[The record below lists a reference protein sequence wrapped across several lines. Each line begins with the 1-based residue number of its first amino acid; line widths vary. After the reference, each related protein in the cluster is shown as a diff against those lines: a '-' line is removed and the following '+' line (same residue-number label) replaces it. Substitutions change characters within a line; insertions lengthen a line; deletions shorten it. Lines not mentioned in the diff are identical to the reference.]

1 MSLKHMPKYVLDS
14 YAWIEYFL
22 GSYKGEKVGKIVE
35 SESNELFTPSIVV
48 AEVASITSRE
58 KRDAEQ
64 AYKNILMLS
73 KTYPLD
79 HELAK
84 EAGILHAEMRK
95 KMHDFGMADAV
106 ILLTARKLSAKVV
119 TGDPHFKNIKDVIFI
134 EA

>member
-1 MSLKHMPKYVLDS
+1 MLKYVLDS
-14 YAWIEYFL
+14 YAWIEYFI
-22 GSYKGEKVGKIVE
+22 GSYKGEKVGNIVE
-35 SESNELFTPSIVV
+35 TEDNELFTPSIVV

-58 KRDAEQ
+58 KKDPEQ

-73 KTYPLD
+73 KTYELN

-106 ILLTARKLSAKVV
+106 ILLTARKLGAKIV
-119 TGDPHFKNIKDVIFI
+119 TGDPHFKNLKEAIFI

>member
-1 MSLKHMPKYVLDS
+1 MNLKRMPKYVLDS

-35 SESNELFTPSIVV
+35 AEENELFTPSIVV
-48 AEVASITSRE
+48 AEVTSVASRE

-73 KTYPLD
+73 KTYELN

-106 ILLTARKLSAKVV
+106 ILLTARKLDAKVI
-119 TGDPHFKNIKDVIFI
+119 TGDQHFKGLKEVIFI
-134 EA
+134 